1 MPRIL
6 LFVIAFLS
14 FSLHANSPLKN
25 KPFIKVNVGALPME
39 LLEAELFGAEAG
51 AFTGATINALFTD
64 FYQDMA
70 RGHFTV
76 KRLEHKY
83 GFEPIK
89 DEYALILGKRLAG

>member
-1 MPRIL
+1 MI
-6 LFVIAFLS
+6 
-14 FSLHANSPLKN
+14 
-25 KPFIKVNVGALPME
+25 
-39 LLEAELFGAEAG
+39 G

-83 GFEPIK
+83 GFEQVK
-89 DEYALILGKRLAG
+89 DEYAQILRKQLAG